1 MTPTEPPADP
11 GGDGIDATS
20 QAPLF
25 GDLLDRFAEI
35 VGGAASEATFHLAS
49 VQEGLRI
56 GAGHGPEDLQ
66 TPLARIDS
74 IVAQRSQIVPGPPG
88 VVRIA
93 VQGSS
98 LLASGHPARQAV
110 VLGLIEGAL
119 RAVHGVGYAGEISAP
134 PGKPGEHLLEFKVV
148 GEGAFAEGQAPERQ
162 TVKGVKP
169 GLQQPRS
176 DG

>member
-1 MTPTEPPADP
+1 MTNPKPEPKP
-11 GGDGIDATS
+11 GGAGFDPTS

-25 GDLLDRFAEI
+25 GDLLDRFTEI

-56 GAGHGPEDLQ
+56 GAGHGPDDLQ
-66 TPLARIDS
+66 TPLARIDA
-74 IVAQRSQIVPGPPG
+74 IVGQKSRILPGPPG
-88 VVRIA
+88 VVRVA

-119 RAVHGVGYAGEISAP
+119 RAVHGVGYAGEISARP
-134 PGKPGEHLLEFKVV
+134 ATAGETVLEFTVV
-148 GEGAFAEGQAPERQ
+148 GEAARAEGPAPASPDVGR
-162 TVKGVKP
+162 KR
-169 GLQQPRS
+169 PRS